1 MRKNTKI
8 QKIYSLTPMQEGMLF
23 HAMNDKSSSV
33 YFEQI
38 LLHLDGQ
45 LDVDI
50 LQKSF
55 NILLQRYDILRTA
68 IVYEKIEKPKQ
79 VVLAERASEIV
90 FKDISDLN
98 EEERKDYIEEF
109 KKDDI
114 KRGFDLTRDT
124 LIRISVI
131 KKAPKS
137 YGLVLSFHHI
147 IMDGW
152 CLAIVFKELF
162 EIYVSLKENQ
172 ELAEKE
178 IHPYNDYI
186 QWFFKQNK
194 EEAIAYWDKYL
205 EGIEKESI
213 VPNFASTVSEE
224 KYVLREH
231 VFEIEEEATEKLKLM
246 AKDNKVTV
254 NTVFQSLW
262 GSMLQKYNNT
272 NDIIFGSVV
281 SGRPPEI
288 NGIEEMVG
296 LFVNTIPVRINCD
309 KEMSFQELI
318 KKIHEE
324 AALSTGYHY
333 VPLSE
338 IQSNTDLKNNLINH
352 LVGFENYPLQDDIN
366 SFFGSE
372 DLLGFKVNDIDIFE
386 QINYDFNIIVV
397 PGDKLKIRL
406 SYNEAVYTKEAVKNI
421 ENHMKQVLHEVIEN
435 PKIQIKDIEII
446 TKEEKQKVLFDF
458 NNTESLYPQDKTV
471 HELFMEQAK
480 KNPNKIA
487 VVFKGVE
494 FTYRELDEKSNRLA
508 NYIRE
513 QENTGSDFLVGIL
526 MDSSEKMFI
535 AILGILK
542 AGGAYVPID
551 PEYPEE
557 RIKYIIDDAKI
568 KLMLSTTEHI
578 RVLNR
583 LQWEC
588 ENFSTYV
595 CLDERN
601 VYEVEEK
608 EKNELMNTRLWQQV
622 ADDAVDDIEA
632 GGWKNSYTGED
643 LSKEEMDEYSSNIFE
658 KLRPYLNKDVRV
670 LEIGCASGL
679 SMFKIAPLV
688 NMYYGTDLSD
698 SIIEK
703 NRNKVKEEKISNI
716 KLACLQAG
724 EIDKLDDNN
733 FDIVIINSVIQCF
746 HGHNYLRKVIT
757 KVVNKLGEKGILFI
771 GDVMDQDLKAELI
784 ESLIEFKNCHSEEN
798 YRTKTDF
805 SNELFVSRNFF
816 EDIAMDIKEIKS
828 VKFTDKMHT
837 IENELTK
844 FRYDA
849 LFEID
854 KKEEKKLIVPKH
866 KYQLGNSILEEY
878 SNQHTKSEVKVND
891 LAYVIYTSG
900 TTGNPKGVMIE
911 HRSLVNLCFWHNEHF
926 EVNVNDRSTKYAGV
940 GFDASVWEIFPY
952 LIAGTTIYIIEN
964 DMKLD
969 IKKLEKFY
977 NDNAI
982 TISFLPTQICEQFME
997 ECNFKSLRKVLAGGD
1012 KLKNYF
1018 KKEYDLI
1025 NNYGPTENTVVT
1037 TSFVVNKEYANI
1049 PIGKPISNSKI
1060 YILDK
1065 NQNIQ
1070 PIGIP
1075 GELCISGKGLARGYV
1090 NNVSLTKEKFISNPF
1105 EDGERM
1111 YKSGDLARWLPDGNI
1126 EFLGRI
1132 DSQVKIR
1139 GFRIEL
1145 GEIESQILKYEK
1157 VKEVVT
1163 VVKETGKDDKSIY
1176 AYIVSDE
1183 KLQIQYLK
1191 EFLSKT
1197 LPSYMIPAY
1206 FIQLEAM
1213 PLNANGKIDKKA
1225 LLKIAYKVNEDI
1237 SFEESRNELEEKIA
1251 SIWKDILG
1259 ISNIGINEDFFELGG
1274 DSLKAIRFVLKCE
1287 QIGLNLKINDIFKY
1301 SSIKK
1306 LSEYLGI
1313 VDNKNN
1319 LIETAEEASEAITCK
1334 FGVKSK
1340 LIKYNVE
1347 EKEYYV
1353 LFIDDS
1359 VSVKVEELIG
1369 FIKEKIN
1376 KNICPHYIKPIST
1389 MKLAQKTSMQMHSM
1403 QFSENVALK
1412 TGLLTDVSKELMEK
1426 VKEEECNFNNSILK
1440 QNVVRKYGIAPC
1452 QKFHLEYLE
1461 KSGTI
1466 IKIERYLDINLL
1478 HKAILHL
1485 ISKQGLLRSILVKE
1499 EEEYLWQ
1506 EYNVPEKLSIPYVD
1520 LSEYDPE
1527 FNKEF
1532 LKINIG
1538 QYFTKGYEKEK
1549 SLLYK
1554 MLLVK
1559 ENLKDYLLVLPF
1571 SHAIFDAM
1579 SSEILSRKI
1588 FEYYDALENGKDIT
1602 DAEVESYES
1611 YIEQVKQGSKSI
1623 TEEEVINVFGLEEFE
1638 RYLSKIEDTSS
1649 KCGIAKVT
1657 AFNYDISLEEI
1668 QKSNFGGESSE
1679 IPLELVNSVCQKH
1692 FSIPKVPIYMIGY
1705 GRKYEEKTY
1714 FNTIGEFIDLIPILG
1729 CNDGNDKRKLMEQ
1742 AQDKLNISSKHG
1754 INFFNLIFGKE
1765 ISESDKKM
1773 QYLMKK
1779 HSLEHS
1785 IVFNFQGKFEKEED
1799 QFINDLILGENTN
1812 YEMLG
1817 FVPRMQFNARCYKDM
1832 VRITVFLAFA
1842 SEEEKI
1848 RELLN
1853 TELENILKST
1863 M

>member
-1 MRKNTKI
+1 MRKSSKI

-38 LLHLDGQ
+38 LLHLNGQ
-45 LDVDI
+45 LEIEV

-68 IVYEKIEKPKQ
+68 IAYEKIEKPKQ
-79 VVLAERASEIV
+79 VVLAERASDIV
-90 FKDISDLN
+90 FKDISHLN
-98 EEERKDYIEEF
+98 EEEKEEYIEEF

-114 KRGFDLTRDT
+114 KKGFDLTRDT

-131 KKAPKS
+131 KKDSKS

-152 CLAIVFKELF
+152 CLAIVIKELF
-162 EIYVSLKENQ
+162 EIYVALKENQ
-172 ELAEKE
+172 ELDKKE
-178 IHPYNDYI
+178 IYPYSDYI
-186 QWFFKQNK
+186 QWFYKQNK
-194 EEAIAYWDKYL
+194 EVAIEYWNEYL
-205 EGIEKESI
+205 EGIEKDSI
-213 VPNFASTVSEE
+213 VPNFVDNANEE

-231 VFEIEEEATEKLKLM
+231 VFEIEKELTEKLKLI

-262 GSMLQKYNNT
+262 GVMLQKYNNT
-272 NDIIFGSVV
+272 KDIVFGSVV

-288 NGIEEMVG
+288 KGIEEMVG

-309 KEMSFQELI
+309 KEISFSELT

-324 AALSTGYHY
+324 ATVSSGYHY

-406 SYNEAVYTKEAVKNI
+406 SYNAGVYTKEAVKNI
-421 ENHMKQVLHEVIEN
+421 ENHMKQVVHEVIEN
-435 PKIQIKDIEII
+435 PEIQIKDIKII

-458 NNTESLYPQDKTV
+458 NNTESLYPQDKTI

-480 KNPNKIA
+480 KTPDKAA
-487 VVFKGVE
+487 VVFKGTE
-494 FTYRELDEKSNRLA
+494 FTYKELDEKSNRLA
-508 NYIRE
+508 NYIRK
-513 QENTGSDFLVGIL
+513 QENAISDFLIGIL
-526 MDSSEKMFI
+526 MDSSEKMLI

-578 RVLNR
+578 RALNR

-588 ENFSTYV
+588 ETFSTYI
-595 CLDERN
+595 CLDEKS

-608 EKNELMNTRLWQQV
+608 EKNQLMNTRLWQHV
-622 ADDAVDDIEA
+622 ADDAIDDIEA

-703 NRNKVKEEKISNI
+703 NKKKVKEEQISNI

-724 EIDKLDDNN
+724 EIDKLNDNN

-757 KVVNKLGEKGILFI
+757 KVVNKLREKGILFI
-771 GDVMDQDLKAELI
+771 GDVMDQDLKVELI
-784 ESLIEFKNCHSEEN
+784 ESLMEFKNNHSESN

-805 SNELFVSRNFF
+805 SNELFVSRSFF
-816 EDIAMDIKEIKS
+816 EDMAVDNKKIKG
-828 VKFTDKMHT
+828 VKFTDKIHT
-837 IENELTK
+837 IENELTQ

-854 KKEEKKLIVPKH
+854 KKEEEESITPKH
-866 KYQLGNSILEEY
+866 RYQLDSNILDGYSEY
-878 SNQHTKSEVKVND
+878 YTESQTKAND

-900 TTGNPKGVMIE
+900 TTGNPKGVMVE
-911 HRSLVNLCFWHNEHF
+911 HSSLVNLCFWHNKYF
-926 EVNVNDRSTKYAGV
+926 EVSVNDRSTKYAGV

-952 LIAGTTIYIIEN
+952 IIAGSTIYIIEN

-969 IKKLEKFY
+969 IKSLEKFY

-997 ECNFKSLRKVLAGGD
+997 EYNFKSLRKVLAGGD
-1012 KLKNYF
+1012 KLKKYF
-1018 KKEYDLI
+1018 PKEYDLI

-1037 TSFVVNKEYANI
+1037 TSFVVNEECKNI
-1049 PIGKPISNSKI
+1049 PIGKPVSNTKI

-1065 NQNIQ
+1065 DQNPQ
-1070 PIGIP
+1070 PVGIP

-1090 NNVSLTKEKFISNPF
+1090 NNSSLTKEKFVPNPF
-1105 EDGERM
+1105 TNGERI

-1163 VVKETGKDDKSIY
+1163 VVQETGKEDKSIY

-1191 EFLSKT
+1191 EFLLKT

-1206 FIQLEAM
+1206 FVQLEKV

-1225 LLKIAYKVNEDI
+1225 LLKLSYKVNEDI
-1237 SFEESRNELEEKIA
+1237 SFEESRNELEEKLVK
-1251 SIWKDILG
+1251 IWKEILG
-1259 ISNIGINEDFFELGG
+1259 ISSIGINEDFFELGG

-1287 QIGLNLKINDIFKY
+1287 QIGLNLKVNDIFQY
-1301 SSIKK
+1301 ASIKK

-1313 VDNKNN
+1313 VDKENS
-1319 LIETAEEASEAITCK
+1319 LIEATEEASEAITCK
-1334 FGVKSK
+1334 FGVKNK
-1340 LIKYNVE
+1340 FIKYNVE

-1359 VSVKVEELIG
+1359 VSVELEEMIG
-1369 FIKEKIN
+1369 FIKEKIH
-1376 KNICPHYIKPIST
+1376 KSIYPHYIKPISRIQ
-1389 MKLAQKTSMQMHSM
+1389 LAEKTSMQMDTI
-1403 QFSENVALK
+1403 QFSESVTLK
-1412 TGLLTDVSKELMEK
+1412 NGLLKDISKKLMEK
-1426 VKEEECNFNNSILK
+1426 VEKEESNFNNSVLK
-1440 QNVVRKYGIAPC
+1440 QDVVRKYGIAPC
-1452 QKFHLEYLE
+1452 QKFHLEYFE

-1466 IKIERYLDINLL
+1466 IKIERYLDIDLL
-1478 HKAILHL
+1478 QKAIMHL

-1499 EEEYLWQ
+1499 EEEYFWQ
-1506 EYNVPEKLSIPYVD
+1506 EYNIPEKLSIPYMD
-1520 LSEYDPE
+1520 LSEYNLKFKE
-1527 FNKEF
+1527 EF
-1532 LKINIG
+1532 LEINIG
-1538 QYFTKGYEKEK
+1538 QYFTKRYEKEK
-1549 SLLYK
+1549 ALLYK

-1579 SSEILSRKI
+1579 SSEIISRKL

-1611 YIEQVKQGSKSI
+1611 YIEQIKKDEKSI
-1623 TEEEVINVFGLEEFE
+1623 TEEEVINIFELKEFE
-1638 RYLSKIEDTSS
+1638 ECLSKIEDTSS
-1649 KCGIAKVT
+1649 KCGVARVT

-1668 QKSNFGGESSE
+1668 QKWNSKIEPSE
-1679 IPLELVNSVCQKH
+1679 LPLELVNRVCQKY
-1692 FSIPKVPIYMIGY
+1692 FAIPKIPMYMIGY

-1729 CNDGNDKRKLMEQ
+1729 CEDGILMKQ
-1742 AQDKLNISSKHG
+1742 AQEKLNISSKHG
-1754 INFFNLIFGKE
+1754 INFFNFLFGKE
-1765 ISESDKKM
+1765 TSENNNKI

-1779 HSLEHS
+1779 HPLEHS

-1799 QFINDLILGENTN
+1799 KFINDLILGNNTN
-1812 YEMLG
+1812 NEMLG

-1832 VRITVFLAFA
+1832 LRITVFLAFA

-1848 RELLN
+1848 KELIN
-1853 TELENILKST
+1853 TELEHILKSRI
-1863 M
+1863 